1 MTHCCSVRPASSE
14 GEFSEIPLLP
24 NVLMLCASVQALS
37 GEYGDIE
44 LYTVNAI
51 KHGPSLGRGDL
62 LFIALMSGVEY
73 DVSCSLLQ
81 STLWTHSP
89 IL

>member
-1 MTHCCSVRPASSE
+1 MHCCLVHPASSE
-14 GEFSEIPLLP
+14 GEFSEIPPLP
-24 NVLMLCASVQALS
+24 NVLMLCTSVQPLS
-37 GEYGDIE
+37 GEYGDVE

-51 KHGPSLGRGDL
+51 EHGPSLQWGDL
-62 LFIALMSGVEY
+62 LFIMLMSSADY
-73 DVSCSLLQ
+73 NVSCSLLQ